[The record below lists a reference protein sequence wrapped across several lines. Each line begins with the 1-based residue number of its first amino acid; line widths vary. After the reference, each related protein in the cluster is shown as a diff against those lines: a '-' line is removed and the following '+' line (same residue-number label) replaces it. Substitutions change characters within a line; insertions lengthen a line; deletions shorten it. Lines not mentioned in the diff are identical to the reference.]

1 MACIIPSFKQS
12 SDFSLANV
20 KYIVK
25 EGQSRFYLLSRDECR
40 AIALKDF
47 AD

>member
-12 SDFSLANV
+12 SDFSFGNV

-25 EGQSRFYLLSRDECR
+25 ESQHRLYLLSHDECR

-47 AD
+47 AG